1 MYTLKALT
9 VAAVALLFGTM
20 VSAEPISRTV
30 YHCDAIENPTP
41 CPPGY
46 RCCGPISAT
55 LGGTCVY
62 GTTGVCPL

>member
-30 YHCDAIENPTP
+30 YHCDTIENPT
-41 CPPGY
+41 CPLGY
-46 RCCGPISAT
+46 RCCGPISVT
-55 LGGTCVY
+55 LGGTCY
-62 GTTGVCPL
+62 LGETGVCPE